1 MSEMLMAL
9 IGGSYLRILVRF
21 CIEILVEFGGN
32 TGSICN
38 FVCDNLRLVVL

>member
-9 IGGSYLRILVRF
+9 IGGSYLRVLVRF
-21 CIEILVEFGGN
+21 CIEILVEFSGN
-32 TGSICN
+32 TESICN

>member
-9 IGGSYLRILVRF
+9 IGGSYLIVLVRF